1 MLIVDDQ
8 LNCIKNL
15 ISSILKNEEKI
26 RLIDVA
32 TNGIEAL
39 NILNKNKIDIILL
52 DLKMPKMNGVELI
65 KKLEKQQN
73 NIYEKSIIII
83 TGEVSMLKEIL
94 RSPLVYSFQLKP
106 TSQEN
111 LLKNL
116 NDIITEKIVIK
127 NEENLDKKI
136 KQN

>member
-65 KKLEKQQN
+65 KKLEK
-73 NIYEKSIIII
+73 
-83 TGEVSMLKEIL
+83 
-94 RSPLVYSFQLKP
+94 
-106 TSQEN
+106 
-111 LLKNL
+111 
-116 NDIITEKIVIK
+116 
-127 NEENLDKKI
+127 
-136 KQN
+136 